1 MPYSDAPD
9 KPNRCETTTL
19 STHKTY
25 ISAQQLLDDSFALGL
40 QILESGFYPDF
51 IVGIWRG
58 GAPVGIAVQELLQ
71 YFDVHSDHIA
81 IRTSLYTG
89 IDQTAAQ
96 VQVHGLGYLIE
107 RAGTGTQVLLVDDVF
122 DSGRSIEQVV
132 HDINQAHNGDGPEL
146 RVATPYYKPGNN
158 RTSRK
163 PDYYLHETADWLV
176 FPHELCGLNA
186 AELLS
191 DKPGIDSIREALK
204 ARTGSV

>member
-1 MPYSDAPD
+1 MDP
-9 KPNRCETTTL
+9 R
-19 STHKTY
+19 KTY

-58 GAPVGIAVQELLQ
+58 GAPVGIAVQELLE
-71 YFDVHSDHIA
+71 YFDVSSDHIA

-89 IDQTAAQ
+89 INETASQ

-107 RAGTGTQVLLVDDVF
+107 RAGAGSKVLLVDDVF

-132 HDINQAHNGDGPEL
+132 HDIDQAHSGSGPEL

-158 RTSRK
+158 RTQRK
-163 PDYYLHETADWLV
+163 PDYYLHETSDWLV
-176 FPHELCGLNA
+176 FPHELCGLKA
-186 AELLS
+186 TELLK
-191 DKPGIDSIREALK
+191 DKPGIDSIRSALQ
-204 ARTGSV
+204 ARTQSV